1 MSTERPTT
9 KADTKRRLDNRL
21 NCLSIRLKEAKA
33 IRGQAKHRP
42 TATAV
47 NAASIPIKEKP
58 DAAGAG
64 ASEIM
69 KELFGNYKGDSK
81 ESVAGEIDRW

>member
-1 MSTERPTT
+1 
-9 KADTKRRLDNRL
+9 
-21 NCLSIRLKEAKA
+21 
-33 IRGQAKHRP
+33 
-42 TATAV
+42 V